1 MSNRIFLL
9 PTGKLRLAFNL
20 KNPLGTLNQTLLCIS
35 LFYSHLISRTCVSA
49 QSKFQFLHS
58 PSWNEYPDQYYFS
71 SNQFGNNNHLLP
83 SIAPLFFY
91 KILLLIRTTN
101 EFSTNINRHNWLIV
115 SLPLFA
121 YSQLPIVLSLAMYT
135 KTFFFFF

>member
-1 MSNRIFLL
+1 MSKRIFLL
-9 PTGKLRLAFNL
+9 PTGKLRLALNL

-35 LFYSHLISRTCVSA
+35 LFFLPIYWTCVSA

-58 PSWNEYPDQYYFS
+58 LCRNEYPDQYYFHLIS
-71 SNQFGNNNHLLP
+71 SETITTLHPSLAPFLLSP
-83 SIAPLFFY
+83 FY
-91 KILLLIRTTN
+91 RIFLLIMTTN

-121 YSQLPIVLSLAMYT
+121 YSQLPIVLSSCNVH
-135 KTFFFFF
+135 KD